1 MASATL
7 TYVSAGCNRSVHAA
21 AWNAERGPGGG
32 LLAYGSHSSI
42 ALYDPATARVVRT
55 VGKAHDGGQVT
66 AVSWLD
72 GAGDESGCGR
82 WMASGGSDGAVL
94 LWNLFIEEIFPEL
107 APPEA
112 GAPSGAPA

>member
-1 MASATL
+1 LKCELSGRERTAPRETHREMPSSLRWRARTL

-21 AWNAERGPGGG
+21 AWNTERGPGGG

-72 GAGDESGCGR
+72 WSR
-82 WMASGGSDGAVL
+82 R
-94 LWNLFIEEIFPEL
+94 
-107 APPEA
+107 
-112 GAPSGAPA
+112 